1 MQPIT
6 IKAIE
11 CGGGATALSKKL
23 GVTRQAVEQWD
34 KVPARHC
41 LAVEE
46 VTGIS
51 RHELRPDIYGPP
63 ATAPSTKRGAM
74 SSAA

>member
-1 MQPIT
+1 MQQIT
-6 IKAIE
+6 VKAIE
-11 CGGGATALSKKL
+11 CGGGATALSKRL

-46 VTGIS
+46 ATGIS
-51 RHELRPDIYGPP
+51 RHELRPDIYGPS
-63 ATAPSTKRGAM
+63 STSPNAKQGSM